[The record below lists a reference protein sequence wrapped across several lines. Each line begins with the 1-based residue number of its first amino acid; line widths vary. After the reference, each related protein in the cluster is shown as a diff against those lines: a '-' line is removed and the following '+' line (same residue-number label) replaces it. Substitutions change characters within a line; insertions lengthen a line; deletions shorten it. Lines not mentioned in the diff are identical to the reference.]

1 MAVNLGAVDLSQNHY
16 DVLEVNARTVTQADM
31 KRSYRR
37 LCLKYHPDK
46 GGPQATDQFHRVKVA
61 YDTLSDPKKK
71 VKFDHAYF
79 YARHSAPR
87 NFKRIPEPSPVEPS
101 SKRPRV
107 VPRGAA
113 ASAASSSG
121 MNSPSESISGS
132 VSPPSEDVTLDL
144 AAVSITKLKSMAKAR
159 GIDISTCI
167 EKADII
173 AAIRKACSAGAGP
186 AGAEG
191 SANKKGKRG
200 GSTEASSDAAQ
211 PPTEN
216 LSSRGPATEPTG
228 AENGGNR
235 TRLAAYVK
243 EIEAHKSEIGL
254 SSESLGVSTG
264 VVERLSRLQR
274 MLDSSAAYATD
285 HSSALSDLQARTEAH
300 RVASRARGEHT
311 GGGST
316 ASPRRRF
323 DSAIQNHLGTLVS
336 GANAMDEV
344 KKALANLS
352 DRLRGVMKDIKR
364 SDAELIVSTRGISSE
379 IRRYQELT
387 RKLSKE
393 GETKESTVSSDEPS
407 GGSGRKQE
415 ATTDAG
421 GKDSK
426 KMNINRLA
434 GFKDVDGTL
443 PFESGRSWADLLAPG
458 ARLPETKV
466 DTKTP
471 VSGASTKRRESAHNG
486 RGRLSSA
493 TASTATGSL
502 FPGGGRVEPAQRTE
516 TSQGGGDTM
525 KLERVGPE
533 RSDH

>member
-1 MAVNLGAVDLSQNHY
+1 
-16 DVLEVNARTVTQADM
+16 
-31 KRSYRR
+31 

-61 YDTLSDPKKK
+61 YDTLSDPRKK

-87 NFKRIPEPSPVEPS
+87 NFKRIPKPSLVEPS

-173 AAIRKACSAGAGP
+173 AAIRKACSPGAGP

-200 GSTEASSDAAQ
+200 GSTEAASDAAQ

-216 LSSRGPATEPTG
+216 LSSRGPPTEPTG
-228 AENGGNR
+228 AENGSDR
-235 TRLAAYVK
+235 TRLAAYVR

-264 VVERLSRLQR
+264 
-274 MLDSSAAYATD
+274 
-285 HSSALSDLQARTEAH
+285 
-300 RVASRARGEHT
+300 
-311 GGGST
+311 
-316 ASPRRRF
+316 
-323 DSAIQNHLGTLVS
+323 I
-336 GANAMDEV
+336 
-344 KKALANLS
+344 
-352 DRLRGVMKDIKR
+352 
-364 SDAELIVSTRGISSE
+364 
-379 IRRYQELT
+379 
-387 RKLSKE
+387 
-393 GETKESTVSSDEPS
+393 
-407 GGSGRKQE
+407 
-415 ATTDAG
+415 
-421 GKDSK
+421 
-426 KMNINRLA
+426 
-434 GFKDVDGTL
+434 
-443 PFESGRSWADLLAPG
+443 
-458 ARLPETKV
+458 
-466 DTKTP
+466 
-471 VSGASTKRRESAHNG
+471 
-486 RGRLSSA
+486 
-493 TASTATGSL
+493 
-502 FPGGGRVEPAQRTE
+502 
-516 TSQGGGDTM
+516 
-525 KLERVGPE
+525 
-533 RSDH
+533 